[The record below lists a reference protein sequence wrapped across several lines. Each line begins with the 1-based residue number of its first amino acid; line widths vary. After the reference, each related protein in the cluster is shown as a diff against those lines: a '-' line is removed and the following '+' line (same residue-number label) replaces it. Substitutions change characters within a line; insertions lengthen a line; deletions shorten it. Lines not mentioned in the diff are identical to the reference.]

1 MKKQKVEKQGKA
13 IDSPEDAAAL
23 LNQKKKKRKYLIEY
37 FTEKS
42 NEIQNLSFEINYSG
56 LMDHVKTK

>member
-1 MKKQKVEKQGKA
+1 MKKQKVEKQAKA
-13 IDSPEDAAAL
+13 IDSPENAAAL

-42 NEIQNLSFEINYSG
+42 NEIQKLSLEINYSG

>member
-56 LMDHVKTK
+56 LMDRVKTK

>member
-23 LNQKKKKRKYLIEY
+23 LNQKKKKKKYLIEY